1 VEGAADLLPP
11 GAVLATAS
19 MDGPPPALLAAEEP
33 LAEGVRERRRRELAW
48 GRACAREALVRLG
61 HEPVAVGAD
70 GDGVP
75 LWPAGIVGSISHAAG
90 LCVAAAAPTTHLD
103 GIGIDV
109 EEPGSLSTGVIE
121 RLATPREREAM
132 DLTGPIGAVLLS
144 AKESVYKCLGS
155 GEPFLDVCQD
165 WSVLLGAD
173 GCFSVESAIQGAGRV
188 RGRHTV
194 GDGIVLTVA
203 WRPQR

>member
-1 VEGAADLLPP
+1 MEGAADLLPP

-19 MDGPPPALLAAEEP
+19 MDGPPPPLLATEEP

-48 GRACAREALVRLG
+48 GRACAREALARLG

-70 GDGVP
+70 ADGVP
-75 LWPAGIVGSISHAAG
+75 VWPPGIVGSISHGAG
-90 LCVAAAAPTTHLD
+90 LCLAVAAPTTLLD

-109 EEPGSLSTGVIE
+109 EEPGPLSTGVID

-132 DLTGPIGAVLLS
+132 DLTGPTGTVLLS

-155 GEPFLDVCQD
+155 REPFLDVCQG

-173 GCFSVESAIQGAGRV
+173 GWFSVESADGEAGRV
-188 RGRHTV
+188 RGRHTT
-194 GDGIVLTVA
+194 GEEMVLTVA